1 MLARIRSCWTDW
13 TVQFDGAGLGA
24 FGEVVVDRERVASEG
39 VLSIMYQRSST
50 GTTPSPIPVIDFRL
64 E

>member
-1 MLARIRSCWTDW
+1 MRARTAATSAAKAPPPLHTTDLLRAAPLC
-13 TVQFDGAGLGA
+13 TVKP
-24 FGEVVVDRERVASEG
+24 ASEG

-50 GTTPSPIPVIDFRL
+50 GTTPSPIRVVDFQL